1 MGNLFSTKVSSRYD
15 EKKKFLLARNV
26 DRFFVEGIDEWAP
39 ELHQRLDKIMVG
51 DDDSIDI
58 ERTDGDSFEVVNHG
72 VSSPNYFLPQFSEF
86 LKNYSDW
93 RGDNAV
99 LFWRR
104 FEEKYHSQ
112 ILVTRKQMSG
122 LCFMHAPIVLQ
133 HYLLSIYRI
142 AHGQDLDFKMIDVAV
157 FIRNHWKGKDLQSY
171 IANDTGGSSVEFF
184 RHINYPVEIKFR
196 R

>member
-15 EKKKFLLARNV
+15 EKKKFLLERNV
-26 DRFFVEGIDEWAP
+26 DRFFVEGIDEWPP

-58 ERTDGDSFEVVNHG
+58 ERTDGDSFVVVNHG

-86 LKNYSDW
+86 LKSYSDW

-142 AHGQDLDFKMIDVAV
+142 AHGQGLDFKMIDVAV